1 MRVSAETMYET
12 FEQILLQRGA
22 TAENAAWAARNFTDS
37 SLDGVYS
44 HGVNRFPRL
53 IDYIDRGLVDP
64 AARPVCLSRAGA
76 MERWDGCGGLGN
88 VNARLAM
95 DRACDLA
102 LESGMGLVALQNT
115 NHWMRAGA
123 YGWQAARRGCI
134 GICWTNTMPN
144 MPAWGS
150 TDAVLGNNPLV
161 IAVPQTDGNHVVFD
175 CAMSQFSYGKLETT
189 RRRGEQ
195 LPVPG
200 GWDEEGRLT
209 TDPAAVEK
217 TRRILPMGYW
227 KGSGLSVMLDLTAAL
242 LAGGKTTAEIGAA
255 CRDETGLCQVMLALN
270 PSALGREETDRLV
283 HVVRQSVE
291 RAAPQD
297 PAHPPRMPGSLCG
310 STRRENQRLGIPVD
324 EDVWREILRLRR

>member
-1 MRVSAETMYET
+1 MRIPAGTLYDT
-12 FEQILLQRGA
+12 FEKILLQRGA
-22 TAENAAWAARNFTDS
+22 TAENAAWAAQNFTDS

-44 HGVNRFPRL
+44 HGVNRFAVL
-53 IDYIDRGLVDP
+53 IDCIDRGLVDP
-64 AARPVCLSRAGA
+64 AARPVCLSRAGS
-76 MERWDGCGGLGN
+76 MERWDGRRGLGN

-150 TDAVLGNNPLV
+150 TDVVLGNNPLV
-161 IAVPQTDGNHVVFD
+161 IAVPRTDGDHVVFD
-175 CAMSQFSYGKLETT
+175 CAMSQFSYGRLETT

-200 GWDEEGRLT
+200 GWDEEGQLT

-227 KGSGLSVMLDLTAAL
+227 KGSGLSIMLDLVAAAL
-242 LAGGKTTAEIGAA
+242 SGGKTAVETATEKG
-255 CRDETGLCQVMLALN
+255 DETGVSQVMLAFD
-270 PSALGREETDRLV
+270 PSALGDDTDRLV
-283 HVVRQSVE
+283 ELVRQSVE
-291 RAAPQD
+291 SAAPED
-297 PAHPPRMPGSLCG
+297 PNHPPRMPGSRCAAI
-310 STRRENQRLGIPVD
+310 RRENQQLGVPVD
-324 EDVWREILRLRR
+324 EDVWQKILRLRR